1 MPRDYDEKR
10 DFIRV
15 EVDCEIRFKPEDA
28 GEEQIGRLANLSG
41 RGMMF
46 IAGQEIPVDST
57 LEVHIQAENQVT
69 APLHAMVRVVR
80 MARQRRGDGY
90 EVGAIITGVMDEE
103 EE

>member
-15 EVDCEIRFKPEDA
+15 EVDCDIHFKPQGA
-28 GEEQIGRLANLSG
+28 GSEQIGRLSNLSG

-46 IAGQEIPVDST
+46 IAAEEIPVDT
-57 LEVHIQAENQVT
+57 PVEIRIAAEKQVT

-80 MARQRRGDGY
+80 LAKQRRGDGY
-90 EVGAIITGVMDEE
+90 EIGAIITSVFDENE
-103 EE
+103 

>member
-15 EVDCEIRFKPEDA
+15 EVDCEIRFKPEGA
-28 GEEQIGRLANLSG
+28 AEEEIGRLANLSG

-46 IAGQEIPVDST
+46 IAEHEIPIDSV
-57 LEVHIQAENQVT
+57 LEIRIQTENQVT
-69 APLHAMVRVVR
+69 APLHAMVRVMR
-80 MARQRRGDGY
+80 MAKQRRGDGF

-103 EE
+103 